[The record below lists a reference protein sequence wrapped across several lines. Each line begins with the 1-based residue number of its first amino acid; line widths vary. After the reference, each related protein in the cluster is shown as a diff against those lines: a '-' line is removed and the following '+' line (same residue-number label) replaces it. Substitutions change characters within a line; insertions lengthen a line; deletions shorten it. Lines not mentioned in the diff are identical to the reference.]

1 MEHRYIYRTNFGL
14 EVTVID
20 PVAASDYLARDSSNG
35 QLLYSLR
42 EYITEIVG
50 EILASKFIS
59 VSWNLTG
66 ESQGYVEVVSTEWLD
81 DCILGIVSRWIR
93 DQCANK
99 LGKEFKQQDFARYNV
114 LGEPWIFNNDK
125 EEAGYGAGWVEASFD
140 WKTNHYD
147 LKLVKVE

>member
-1 MEHRYIYRTNFGL
+1 MEQRYTYRTGFTL
-14 EVTVID
+14 EVPVID
-20 PVAASDYLARDSSNG
+20 TVAASDYLACDGDNG
-35 QLLYSLR
+35 QLLLSLR

-50 EILASKFIS
+50 KILASKLIS

-81 DCILGIVSRWIR
+81 NRILGIVSRWIR
-93 DQCANK
+93 DQCSNE
-99 LGKEFKQQDFARYNV
+99 LGEGFKRQDFAHYNV
-114 LGEPWIFNNDK
+114 LGEPWIFNDDK
-125 EEAGYGAGWVEASFD
+125 EEAGYEAGWVEASFD